1 LALFYEDLEIGHAS
15 TSPGRTIT
23 EADIMIFAGLTGD
36 LVELHTNEEVA
47 RRSRFGRRIAHGA
60 LVFSTSVGL
69 ATRMHLLDDCLLA
82 FAGVDHL
89 RFVEPVGIGDTIHI
103 TKRVIERREV
113 GADSGVVTFE
123 TRVLNQHDT
132 LVVIYHDKLL
142 VKRRPAAASAREE
155 GRVKE

>member
-1 LALFYEDLEIGHAS
+1 MGLFYEDLEVGHAS

-23 EADIMIFAGLTGD
+23 EADIVIFAGLTGD
-36 LVELHTNEEVA
+36 LVELHTNEEAA

-60 LVFSTSVGL
+60 LVFSMSVGL

-103 TKRVIERREV
+103 TKRVVERREV

-142 VKRRPAAASAREE
+142 MKRRPLASGREE
-155 GRVKE
+155 GRVEE